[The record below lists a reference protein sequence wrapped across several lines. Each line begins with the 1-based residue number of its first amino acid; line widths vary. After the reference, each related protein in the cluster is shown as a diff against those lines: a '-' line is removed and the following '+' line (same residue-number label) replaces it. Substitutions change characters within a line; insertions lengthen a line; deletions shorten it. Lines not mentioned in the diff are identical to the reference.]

1 MASPFKHF
9 RKHQKAML
17 AVIGILCMIG
27 FTVGPS
33 TLDWLDTRSAA
44 QDPIVATANGEK
56 IRQTDIGHMVQAR
69 YLANRFVL
77 GSLQLA
83 YGDQQLMFMRL
94 QFGEALEQYFGPTTE
109 ESVVQT
115 RLLAEEADRIG
126 LVVSD
131 DTVNEF
137 LRTLTQDK
145 VPREGFKSLVKEL
158 NTTQAHVFSALR
170 AELAAQRLRE
180 MSLPSGEAT
189 PAQRWDY
196 YRRLKQRAVVEVA
209 PVAVAE
215 FIDEVSDP
223 DEAELTQFFDEHKE
237 QEPQPTSPTPGF
249 KIPQQAAFQYF
260 VAEYS
265 KFYDEAAVTP
275 AEIEKHYE
283 ANKDSKYLYSAFDF
297 PEPKKPAAKE
307 PADEKPADEKP
318 ADEKPADEKPADEKP
333 AEEKP
338 ADEVPAG
345 EEPDSEKPAAEKPA
359 EKPAANEQSSAPA
372 EASRIA
378 LAALAQGGS
387 STVAGLL
394 QSAVLAD
401 EPGGDAKAPS
411 DDAAQDKPEKPA
423 AENADAGKAE
433 TDKPEADKPAA
444 DAPDADKP
452 GAAESAG
459 DNAAKQPA
467 GKPADA
473 VKKAAAGPPPLIGN
487 DLVLI
492 RDIRAGEKPKYAP
505 LWKVEESIRKEL
517 AGQKAVE
524 RMNKAFAV
532 IQAKMSRFNRNL
544 DPDETHPKPP
554 DLSSAAESQQLI
566 ERTTELQTALA
577 FKTQHPDLADAT
589 PDQQS
594 FTERAP
600 RLIELGYGAMGL
612 FRSVVVKD
620 LAGNR
625 YLVWKIDEKAAYVPE
640 LGDVRDEVVR
650 SFKQIK
656 ARDLA
661 RKRAETLVEKARES
675 KQPLAETLGAADG
688 VSVTTTTAFSWLTRG
703 AAANM
708 FETQTPPKL
717 SEVEGV
723 QDAGADFMRKVFS
736 LSVGETGEAMNEP
749 QTICYVVRVVSL
761 EPSREVLRNLFMTD
775 AYSTYAAASLDDRRT
790 TYDAWIKGIEREAHL
805 EWKQPPDKPHA
816 ATPAEE

>member
-1 MASPFKHF
+1 
-9 RKHQKAML
+9 ML

-27 FTVGPS
+27 FTVGAP
-33 TLDWLDTRSAA
+33 TLDWLDVRGAA

-56 IRQTDIGHMVQAR
+56 IHQTDVGHMVQAR
-69 YLANRFVL
+69 YLVNRFVL

-158 NTTQAHVFSALR
+158 NTTQAQVFSALR
-170 AELAAQRLRE
+170 VELAAQRLRE

-223 DEAELTQFFDEHKE
+223 SQEELTKFFDEHKE

-260 VAEYS
+260 VAEYD
-265 KFYDEAAVTP
+265 KFYDEAAVTQE
-275 AEIEKHYE
+275 EIEKHYE
-283 ANKDSKYLYSAFDF
+283 ANKDQKYLYSAFDF
-297 PEPKKPAAKE
+297 PEPKKPEAKE
-307 PADEKPADEKP
+307 PEEEKPAEEKP
-318 ADEKPADEKPADEKP
+318 GDEKP

-338 ADEVPAG
+338 A
-345 EEPDSEKPAAEKPA
+345 AAEKPTE
-359 EKPAANEQSSAPA
+359 EKPEANEQSSAPS
-372 EASRIA
+372 EASHVA
-378 LAALAQGGS
+378 LAALANGGS
-387 STVAGLL
+387 PTVAGLL
-394 QSAVLAD
+394 ESVLLAD
-401 EPGGDAKAPS
+401 EPGEETKAPS
-411 DDAAQDKPEKPA
+411 DDAAQDKAEKPDA
-423 AENADAGKAE
+423 DKADADKAA
-433 TDKPEADKPAA
+433 TDKPESDKPE
-444 DAPDADKP
+444 
-452 GAAESAG
+452 AAESAE
-459 DNAAKQPA
+459 DDAAKQPA
-467 GKPADA
+467 DKPLGAA
-473 VKKAAAGPPPLIGN
+473 KKAAAGLPPLIAN
-487 DLVLI
+487 DLILI

-505 LWKVEESIRKEL
+505 LWKVEETIRKEL

-524 RMNKAFAV
+524 RMNKAFGV

-544 DPDETHPKPP
+544 DPDETHPKLP
-554 DLSSAAESQQLI
+554 DLTSAAESQQLI

-577 FKTQHPDLADAT
+577 FKTQQPNLAEAT

-594 FTERAP
+594 FAERP
-600 RLIELGYGAMGL
+600 QHLIELGYGPMGL
-612 FRSVVVKD
+612 YRSVIVKD

-640 LGDVRDEVVR
+640 LSDVRDEVVR
-650 SFKQIK
+650 SWKQIK

-661 RKRAETLVEKARES
+661 RKRADALVEKARES
-675 KQPLAETLGAADG
+675 KKPLAETLGAADG
-688 VSVTTTTAFSWLTRG
+688 VSVTKTTAFSWLTRG
-703 AAANM
+703 AVNM
-708 FETQTPPKL
+708 FDTQTPPKL
-717 SEVEGV
+717 SVVEGV

-761 EPSREVLRNLFMTD
+761 EPSREVLRNLFISD
-775 AYSTYAAASLDDRRT
+775 AYSTYAAASLDDRRAT
-790 TYDAWIKGIEREAHL
+790 FDAWIKGIEREAHL
-805 EWKQPPDKPHA
+805 EWKQPPDKPRTA
-816 ATPAEE
+816 NSAEE